1 MKRVITLAALGAS
14 IFLAGCTGEQEKCLK
29 AVADANQVT
38 KERLEKQYV
47 VMAKGL
53 DSTDVA
59 VKTTSQMW
67 FALMEKSASLI
78 DPTRCSDSTLA
89 WAQLFLPTLTNV
101 VGIVQN
107 NRTARHASD
116 NSVRMQEVNMGTLGA
131 VAVAGIEEA
140 GTVVFPPVYTV
151 PLGSAP
157 AATAAQATP

>member
-1 MKRVITLAALGAS
+1 MKRAITLPVLGLAML
-14 IFLAGCTGEQEKCLK
+14 LAGCTGEQEKCLT

-38 KERLEKQYV
+38 KDRLEKQYV

-107 NRTARHASD
+107 NKTARHASD
-116 NSVRMQEVNMGTLGA
+116 NSVRMQEINIGTLGA
-131 VAVAGIEEA
+131 VAVKGMEEA
-140 GTVVFPPVYTV
+140 GNVVFPPVYTV

-157 AATAAQATP
+157 AATAAPATP